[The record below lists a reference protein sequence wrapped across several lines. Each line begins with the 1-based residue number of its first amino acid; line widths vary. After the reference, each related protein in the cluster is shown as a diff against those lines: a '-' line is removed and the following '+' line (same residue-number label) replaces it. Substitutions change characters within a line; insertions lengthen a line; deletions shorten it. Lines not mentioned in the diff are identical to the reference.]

1 VFGEGIMPK
10 DKKKTVQ
17 TQENVGTVEP
27 EKKASSEKTQEDK
40 IKTYITEYIDSY
52 MNSVEELSIDEA
64 DFPLFYTYYPFDVK
78 GYILPDHST
87 CILFRG
93 LASGTQIEIKNADFE
108 VVDAEISARKFDHI
122 CCYPPSF
129 SFTKGEAKKRA
140 KSDVKKDVK
149 HVQQVRQMD
158 AERSAKEY
166 TIKSLR
172 MLVVVAPWTARRK
185 DGVQREE
192 VKITSTTLKA
202 KEGEDFASFSDR
214 IKSLEASVV
223 KGKPSPPPPET
234 PPLETPP
241 SQILPPETPSSETP
255 PPETPSSETPPPA
268 PPITVEAPEGIEVS
282 TPQTTPQGTNISIE
296 IKQPETPKG
305 EVFDEKKDMEILR
318 MKKTL
323 YIQATDIENLRRRET
338 EISNKLQSFEQMR
351 QTVFRMNRR
360 VYDTDAKVTRLEAN
374 DKELIKVIG
383 EMQVE
388 QQEENKKMRRFI
400 TEKARKARNQALMVA
415 AVAIAISLISL
426 PFLIL
431 LLIEFWDEIKS
442 ILGL

>member
-1 VFGEGIMPK
+1 MPK
-10 DKKKTVQ
+10 DDKKTVQ
-17 TQENVGTVEP
+17 TQENEGKKEP
-27 EKKASSEKTQEDK
+27 VKKASSEKTQEDK

-64 DFPLFYTYYPFDVK
+64 DFPLFYTYYPFDVI

-93 LASGTQIEIKNADFE
+93 LASATQIEIKNADYE
-108 VVDAEISARKFDHI
+108 VVDNEISARKFDHI

-172 MLVVVAPWTARRK
+172 MLTVVAPWTARRK

-214 IKSLEASVV
+214 IKGLEALVV
-223 KGKPSPPPPET
+223 KGKPSPPPPE
-234 PPLETPP
+234 
-241 SQILPPETPSSETP
+241 IP
-255 PPETPSSETPPPA
+255 PPETPTPDTPPPETPPPA

-282 TPQTTPQGTNISIE
+282 APQTTPQGTNISIE
-296 IKQPETPKG
+296 IKQPETPKA
-305 EVFDEKKDMEILR
+305 EALDEKKDMEILR

-360 VYDTDAKVTRLEAN
+360 VFDTDAKATKLENN
-374 DKELIKVIG
+374 DRELIKVIG

-400 TEKARKARNQALMVA
+400 TEKIRKARNQALIVA
-415 AVAIAISLISL
+415 GIAIAISLISL
-426 PFLIL
+426 PFLVM
-431 LLIEFWDEIKS
+431 LLIKFWGEIS
-442 ILGL
+442 EMLGF

>member
-1 VFGEGIMPK
+1 V
-10 DKKKTVQ
+10 T
-17 TQENVGTVEP
+17 
-27 EKKASSEKTQEDK
+27 
-40 IKTYITEYIDSY
+40 
-52 MNSVEELSIDEA
+52 
-64 DFPLFYTYYPFDVK
+64 

-93 LASGTQIEIKNADFE
+93 LASGTQIDIKNAEFDE
-108 VVDAEISARKFDHI
+108 VDTEISKRKFDHI

-129 SFTKGEAKKRA
+129 SFTKGESKKRA

-166 TIKSLR
+166 TIKSIR
-172 MLVVVAPWTARRK
+172 MLAVVAPWTARRK

-202 KEGEDFASFSDR
+202 KEGEDFANFSDR
-214 IKSLEASVV
+214 IKSLEARVV
-223 KGKPSPPPPET
+223 KGEASSPLPETPLPEPTAPET
-234 PPLETPP
+234 PPSE
-241 SQILPPETPSSETP
+241 LPPPDTPSP
-255 PPETPSSETPPPA
+255 ETPPPA
-268 PPITVEAPEGIEVS
+268 PPVTVEAPEGIEVS
-282 TPQTTPQGTNISIE
+282 PPQTTPQGTNISIE

-305 EVFDEKKDMEILR
+305 EVMDEKKDMEILR

-323 YIQATDIENLRRRET
+323 YIQATDIENLRRREIELT
-338 EISNKLQSFEQMR
+338 NKLQSFEQMR

-360 VYDTDAKVTRLEAN
+360 VFDTDAKATKLENN
-374 DKELIKVIG
+374 DRELIKVIG

-400 TEKARKARNQALMVA
+400 TDKTRKARNQALIVA
-415 AVAIAISLISL
+415 GIAIAISLISL
-426 PFLIL
+426 PFLIM
-431 LLIEFWDEIKS
+431 LLIKFWGEIS
-442 ILGL
+442 DMLGF

>member
-1 VFGEGIMPK
+1 LKAVFGEGIMPK

-17 TQENVGTVEP
+17 TQENEGKMEP
-27 EKKASSEKTQEDK
+27 IKKASSEKTQEDK

-64 DFPLFYTYYPFDVK
+64 DFPLFYTYYPFDVI

-108 VVDAEISARKFDHI
+108 VVDTEISERKFDHI

-149 HVQQVRQMD
+149 NVQQVRQMD

-166 TIKSLR
+166 TIKSIR
-172 MLVVVAPWTARRK
+172 MLAIVAPWTARRK

-234 PPLETPP
+234 PPPMSPP
-241 SQILPPETPSSETP
+241 
-255 PPETPSSETPPPA
+255 SETPPPA

-305 EVFDEKKDMEILR
+305 EAIDEKKDMEILR

-338 EISNKLQSFEQMR
+338 EMSNKLQSFEQMR

-400 TEKARKARNQALMVA
+400 TEKARKARNQAMMVA

-426 PFLIL
+426 PFLIM
-431 LLIEFWDEIKS
+431 LLIKFWGEIS
-442 ILGL
+442 EMLGF

>member
-1 VFGEGIMPK
+1 LKAAFGEGIMPK

-17 TQENVGTVEP
+17 TQENEGEMKSV
-27 EKKASSEKTQEDK
+27 KKVSSEKNQEDK

-64 DFPLFYTYYPFDVK
+64 DFPLFYTYYPFDVM

-108 VVDAEISARKFDHI
+108 VVDTEISARKFDHI

-149 HVQQVRQMD
+149 NVQQVRQMD

-172 MLVVVAPWTARRK
+172 MLTVVAPWTARRK

-234 PPLETPP
+234 PSP
-241 SQILPPETPSSETP
+241 ETP
-255 PPETPSSETPPPA
+255 PPESPPPETPPPA

-282 TPQTTPQGTNISIE
+282 APQTTPQGTNISIE

-305 EVFDEKKDMEILR
+305 EAIDEKKDMEILR

-360 VYDTDAKVTRLEAN
+360 VYDTDAKVTRLDAN

-415 AVAIAISLISL
+415 VVAIAISLISL
-426 PFLIL
+426 PFLIM
-431 LLIEFWDEIKS
+431 LLIKFWGEIS
-442 ILGL
+442 EMLGF

>member
-1 VFGEGIMPK
+1 LKAVFGEGIMPK

-17 TQENVGTVEP
+17 TQENEGKMEP
-27 EKKASSEKTQEDK
+27 IKKASSEKTQEDK

-64 DFPLFYTYYPFDVK
+64 DFPLFYTYYPFDVI

-108 VVDAEISARKFDHI
+108 VVDTEISERKFDHI

-149 HVQQVRQMD
+149 NVQQVRQMD

-166 TIKSLR
+166 TIKSIR
-172 MLVVVAPWTARRK
+172 MLAIVAPWTARRK

-234 PPLETPP
+234 PPPMSPP
-241 SQILPPETPSSETP
+241 
-255 PPETPSSETPPPA
+255 SETPPPA

-305 EVFDEKKDMEILR
+305 EAIDEKKDMEILR

-338 EISNKLQSFEQMR
+338 EMSNKLQSFEQMR

-360 VYDTDAKVTRLEAN
+360 VYDTDAKATRLEAN

-400 TEKARKARNQALMVA
+400 TEKARKARNQAMMVA

-426 PFLIL
+426 PFLIM
-431 LLIEFWDEIKS
+431 LLIKFWGEIS
-442 ILGL
+442 EMLGF

>member
-17 TQENVGTVEP
+17 TQENEGKVEP
-27 EKKASSEKTQEDK
+27 VKKASSEKTQEDK

-64 DFPLFYTYYPFDVK
+64 DFPLFYTYYPFDVI

-93 LASGTQIEIKNADFE
+93 LASGTQIEIKDADFE
-108 VVDAEISARKFDHI
+108 VVDTEISLRKFDHI

-185 DGVQREE
+185 DGVQKEE
-192 VKITSTTLKA
+192 VKITSTTLKV

-214 IKSLEASVV
+214 IKTLEASIVG
-223 KGKPSPPPPET
+223 GKSSPAPPEAPEPESPLSESPPPE
-234 PPLETPP
+234 
-241 SQILPPETPSSETP
+241 IP
-255 PPETPSSETPPPA
+255 PPETPPPA

-305 EVFDEKKDMEILR
+305 EAIDEKKDMEILR

-338 EISNKLQSFEQMR
+338 ELSNKLQSFEQMR

-360 VYDTDAKVTRLEAN
+360 VYDTDAKVTRLENN

-400 TEKARKARNQALMVA
+400 TEKARKARNQAMIVA
-415 AVAIAISLISL
+415 GIAIAISLISL
-426 PFLIL
+426 PFLIM
-431 LLIEFWDEIKS
+431 LLIKFWGEIS
-442 ILGL
+442 EMLGF

>member
-1 VFGEGIMPK
+1 LKAVFGEGIMPK

-17 TQENVGTVEP
+17 TQENEGEMEP
-27 EKKASSEKTQEDK
+27 VKKASSEKTQEDK

-64 DFPLFYTYYPFDVK
+64 DFPLFYTYYPFDVM
-78 GYILPDHST
+78 GFILPDHST

-93 LASGTQIEIKNADFE
+93 LASKTLIEIKNADFE
-108 VVDAEISARKFDHI
+108 VVDTEISARKFDHI

-129 SFTKGEAKKRA
+129 SFTKSEAKKRA

-172 MLVVVAPWTARRK
+172 MLAVVAPWTARRK

-202 KEGEDFASFSDR
+202 KEGEGFASFSDR

-223 KGKPSPPPPET
+223 KGKPSPPPPE
-234 PPLETPP
+234 
-241 SQILPPETPSSETP
+241 IP
-255 PPETPSSETPPPA
+255 PPETPPPA

-282 TPQTTPQGTNISIE
+282 APQTTPQGTNISIE

-305 EVFDEKKDMEILR
+305 EAIDEKKDMEILR

-338 EISNKLQSFEQMR
+338 EMSNKLQSFEQMR

-400 TEKARKARNQALMVA
+400 TEKARKARNQALIVA
-415 AVAIAISLISL
+415 GIAIAISLISL
-426 PFLIL
+426 PFLIM
-431 LLIEFWDEIKS
+431 LLIKFWGEIS
-442 ILGL
+442 EMLGF